1 MNIKIFFYSFPL
13 KRKSIYT
20 LHPHYIVVSRKG
32 MNVNTAVGRHE
43 KKVFNN
49 MKSRKNC
56 NYIFH
61 DTKRY

>member
-1 MNIKIFFYSFPL
+1 MNIKFFLFI
-13 KRKSIYT
+13 SIEEKKYLYFVSV
-20 LHPHYIVVSRKG
+20 LHCSPAKG